1 MTKQKNKVKE
11 KENKQEN
18 QTTEEVTEAVDVE
31 ENEIET
37 ENEAAAQEV
46 KESSDDKLKELEKKL
61 NESEDRYKRLYA
73 EFDNYQKRTAK
84 EKDARY
90 ADAVIDTVEAFLQI
104 EDNLERAMAAKVESE
119 DAKKVLEGVALVQKQ
134 MKDTLTKLKVTEIK
148 AVGEEFDPNLHN
160 AVMHVDDD
168 SVTDNTVV
176 EEFLK
181 GYIYNN
187 DRVVR
192 HSVVKVAN

>member
-1 MTKQKNKVKE
+1 MTKQKNKDKE
-11 KENKQEN
+11 KENKQEAKAA
-18 QTTEEVTEAVDVE
+18 EEAAENTEAE
-31 ENEIET
+31 EKPAEAQK
-37 ENEAAAQEV
+37 EAAPEEV
-46 KESSDDKLKELEKKL
+46 KENSDDKLRELEKKL
-61 NESEDRYKRLYA
+61 SESEDRYKRLYA

-90 ADAVIDTVEAFLQI
+90 ADAVIDTVEAFLQV
-104 EDNLERAMAAKVESE
+104 EDNLERAMAVKVESE

-134 MKDTLTKLKVTEIK
+134 MKDTLAKLKVTEIK
-148 AVGEEFDPNLHN
+148 AVGEEFDPNIHN

-192 HSVVKVAN
+192 HSMVKVAN